1 MAGELA
7 LRGVE
12 LKLFAGIGDI
22 EVAHRELADA
32 IGRAEGSP
40 LNALHRLTN
49 RFLVFVPN
57 GLVVHD
63 ATQLREPVLFVKR
76 ESAGLAPAPADT
88 TAKDITAAALG
99 LALELRFATAT
110 FISRARARA
119 SARCTGCSR

>member
-40 LNALHRLTN
+40 STRSIDN
-49 RFLVFVPN
+49 FSEWYEKFGP
-57 GLVVHD
+57 VV
-63 ATQLREPVLFVKR
+63 
-76 ESAGLAPAPADT
+76 
-88 TAKDITAAALG
+88 
-99 LALELRFATAT
+99 
-110 FISRARARA
+110 SRME
-119 SARCTGCSR
+119 